1 MRKFLTVA
9 VAAAG
14 LAMAG
19 SPQLSAQVATAGKIG
34 YINSQ
39 RVIQEAPGAAEARST
54 LEKEVSASQAQ
65 IKAMDDSMATMLQQY
80 NQQSV
85 MLSADAKKQKEDELR
100 TKQGAFQQRA
110 QQLEDAFSQRQQQLM
125 KPIMDKIQAAI
136 TELRQAEGYAIIFD
150 MASQAM
156 VADDPAL
163 DLTDKV
169 IARLKAATPTAAAK

>member
-9 VAAAG
+9 AAAAG
-14 LAMAG
+14 LAIAA
-19 SPQLSAQVATAGKIG
+19 PPLSAQVATAGKIG
-34 YINSQ
+34 YINSA

-54 LEKEVSASQAQ
+54 LEKEVTASQAQ
-65 IKAMDDSMATMLQQY
+65 IKAMDDSLSTLMQQY
-80 NQQSV
+80 QQQSV
-85 MLSADAKKQKEDELR
+85 MLSADAKKQKEQEIVSKR
-100 TKQGAFQQRA
+100 GGWEQRA
-110 QQLEDAFSQRQQQLM
+110 QQLQETFSQRQEALM

-156 VADDPAL
+156 VAADPAL